1 MKTKPLTLE
10 FTVGVFILIGFLC
23 LGYLS
28 IRLAKKEIFDTGK
41 YTVHAFFSNI
51 GGLSPGAPVEIAG
64 VEIGRVKNI
73 TLDDYDAHVLMV
85 IQEEIQLQMDVIA
98 SIKTK
103 GLFGEKFV
111 EIVPGGD
118 EVYIEENGKIRN
130 TEPAMDFEGL
140 ISKFIHG
147 QI

>member
-1 MKTKPLTLE
+1 MKTKSVTLE
-10 FTVGVFILIGFLC
+10 FTVGVFIIIGVLC

-28 IRLAKKEIFDTGK
+28 IQLAKKEIFDTGN

-51 GGLSPGAPVEIAG
+51 SGLSPGAPVEIAG
-64 VEIGRVKNI
+64 VEVGRVKKI
-73 TLDDYDAHVLMV
+73 TLDDYDAHVQII

-103 GLFGEKFV
+103 GLFGEKYV

-118 EVYIEENGKIRN
+118 EEIIEENGKIRY
-130 TEPAMDFEGL
+130 TEPAVDFEGL

-147 QI
+147 KI

>member
-1 MKTKPLTLE
+1 MKTKSLTLE
-10 FTVGVFILIGFLC
+10 FTVGVFIL
-23 LGYLS
+23 LGVLSLSYLS
-28 IRLAKKEIFDTGK
+28 IRLAKKEFFDTGS

-51 GGLSPGAPVEIAG
+51 SGLSTGAPVEIAG
-64 VEIGRVKNI
+64 VEVGRVKNI
-73 TLDDYDAHVLMV
+73 TLDDYDAHVQIV

-103 GLFGEKFV
+103 GLFGEKYV

-118 EVYIEENGKIRN
+118 EAFIEKNGKIRN
-130 TEPAMDFEGL
+130 TEPAMDIEGL